1 MKKYKFDYT
10 SIPANMKEDPK
21 GVWIHYSAVV
31 EQLKIIKESNPER
44 IPRLIENLI
53 KELSK

>member
-44 IPRLIENLI
+44 IPRLIVNLI